1 MLWPKGSPF
10 IIIIRL
16 MLRCEEKNLGRVL
29 PPTNKAT
36 ERLFYLNTF
45 PPLDIIVDVIVYMNL
60 KVPS

>member
-1 MLWPKGSPF
+1 MNF
-10 IIIIRL
+10 F
-16 MLRCEEKNLGRVL
+16 
-29 PPTNKAT
+29 TNKAT